1 MNEDLEIVDK
11 ELRVLLREEKDR
23 QLNGIE
29 LIASENFVSK
39 AVLQALGSCATNKYS
54 EGLPFKR
61 YYGGNQVIDKIEQI
75 CIDRALKAF
84 DLDPEKW
91 GVNVQPYSG
100 SPANFEVFT
109 ALVGPGGRIMGLDL
123 PSGGHLSHGY
133 RTKQKSI
140 SAVSTYFSTMPY
152 TVDGETG
159 LIDYDQ
165 LQKNA
170 SLFHPQVIVA
180 GGSAYPR
187 DWDYKRMREIADKE
201 GCFLVCDM
209 AHISGIVAA
218 KECNNPFDFCDV
230 VTSTTHKTLRGPR
243 GGIIFFR
250 KGVRSEVNGKKELY
264 DLENKINFAV
274 FPGHQGGPH
283 ENTIAA
289 IAVALKEVMQPEFKN
304 YIKQVKLNSH
314 ILSESLKKHGYS
326 IVTGGTDN
334 HLLLW
339 DLRPQKLTGDKLEKL
354 LEKIEI
360 SANKNTIYGDT
371 SALYPGG
378 IRLGTPAMTTR
389 GLKETDFEKVAEFLH
404 KAVEVALKI
413 VESVGNTKSKDF
425 LEKLETWDITSLKNE
440 VHQFASKFF
449 MPGFTDI

>member
-1 MNEDLEIVDK
+1 MEIVDK
-11 ELRVLLREEKDR
+11 EIRELLKEEKER
-23 QLNGIE
+23 QTHGIE

-61 YYGGNQVIDKIEQI
+61 YYGGNQVIDKIEQL

-84 DLDPEKW
+84 HLDPEKW

-152 TVDGETG
+152 TVHSETG
-159 LIDYDQ
+159 FIDYDQ
-165 LQKNA
+165 MAKNA
-170 SLFHPQVIVA
+170 SLFHPQIIIA

-187 DWDYKRMREIADKE
+187 DWDYKKMREIADKE
-201 GCFLVCDM
+201 GSYLICDM
-209 AHISGIVAA
+209 AHISGLVAA
-218 KECNNPFDFCDV
+218 QECNNPFEHCDV

-250 KGVRSEVNGKKELY
+250 KGLKSEINGKKEFY
-264 DLENKINFAV
+264 DFENKINFAV
-274 FPGHQGGPH
+274 FPAHQGGPH
-283 ENTIAA
+283 ENTISAL
-289 IAVALKEVMQPEFKN
+289 AVALKECMNPEFKL
-304 YIKQVKLNSH
+304 YVKQLKKNCVVLC
-314 ILSESLKKHGYS
+314 ESLKKFGYS
-326 IVTGGTDN
+326 IVTGGSEN

-354 LEKIEI
+354 FEKVEI

-378 IRLGTPAMTTR
+378 IRFNLFFIN
-389 GLKETDFEKVAEFLH
+389 KF
-404 KAVEVALKI
+404 
-413 VESVGNTKSKDF
+413 
-425 LEKLETWDITSLKNE
+425 
-440 VHQFASKFF
+440 KFF
-449 MPGFTDI
+449 KIKDWALQQ